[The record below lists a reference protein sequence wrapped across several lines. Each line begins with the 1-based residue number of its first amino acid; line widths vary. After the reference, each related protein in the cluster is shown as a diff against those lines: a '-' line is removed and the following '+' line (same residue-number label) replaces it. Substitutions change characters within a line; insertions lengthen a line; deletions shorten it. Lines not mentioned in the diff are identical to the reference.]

1 MDGQGFSNVCVSDM
15 YYMAVHTA
23 VILYWAGEWLNQ
35 IDVLSIASYV
45 IVIGSILKPVKN
57 KEEKKQKNQ

>member
-1 MDGQGFSNVCVSDM
+1 MDGQGFSKVCVSDM
-15 YYMAVHTA
+15 HYMAVHTA
-23 VILYWAGEWLNQ
+23 VILYWAGEELNR

-57 KEEKKQKNQ
+57 KEEKKQRNQ